1 MADKLTSKDLLGLLI
16 DLEQDLDY
24 CNETENS
31 IEVINKITEV
41 KKMISKKVE
50 SIDYFSV
57 EIGRQTGLIDSEIDT
72 YRKEIKRL
80 QSKKHA
86 IKRTDEYLNKV
97 MLPMII
103 ETAWNDGVLKTDTA
117 RYKLYETYGPL
128 TVEDEDE
135 VPNEFRRVKIEVDKK
150 NARKAVIE
158 AAENG
163 LGISGFS
170 IEKVKRV
177 RRS

>member
-80 QSKKHA
+80 QSKKNA

-97 MLPMII
+97 MLPMIV
-103 ETAWNDGVLKTDTA
+103 ETAGNDGVLIL
-117 RYKLYETYGPL
+117 RYKY
-128 TVEDEDE
+128 
-135 VPNEFRRVKIEVDKK
+135 
-150 NARKAVIE
+150 
-158 AAENG
+158 
-163 LGISGFS
+163 S
-170 IEKVKRV
+170 
-177 RRS
+177 